1 MRSNKLII
9 LALAL
14 ALALPAALLPQQVRA
29 CSGWID
35 CWLGMTERTE
45 VRTAAETDQAIIAA
59 QAAED
64 IARVNGEQ
72 AEQLRLA
79 DAEVERVKQE
89 QYATEAARDIAIAQT
104 TASIELY
111 KASLQ
116 AVVAERVESIQRNSE
131 MQIATLHES
140 ASIAIEGITQ
150 VGLTERTRIIGSWAF
165 YIILIL
171 AIAVGCIA
179 YLKRVQIY
187 LIYTE
192 DIRRGNTITEKSS
205 VQDNYYIEVKQD
217 EHYIIKR

>member
-14 ALALPAALLPQQVRA
+14 ALALPAALQPQAVRA

-64 IARVNGEQ
+64 IARINGEQ

-89 QYATEAARDIAIAQT
+89 QYATEAARDLAIAQT

-165 YIILIL
+165 YIILVL

-179 YLKRVQIY
+179 YLKRGQIY

-192 DIRRGNTITEKSS
+192 DIRRGNIITEKSS

-217 EHYIIKR
+217 EHYITKR